1 MFGLN
6 HNINKEINKEY
17 TNKHNLTKQLLFYT
31 TKEMSR
37 DSIITNS
44 IGVQGKIMGK
54 TEEVREVK
62 KIPVNEK
69 EAKEY
74 GFTDEQ
80 VQGFVKESKKE
91 GGMSIRDQVLQEII
105 KRTPKQ
111 LLHCTRVEG
120 VEPTKQ
126 PVVTNVDYDLDK
138 GIKYVTTTKEKHH
151 YDDPKEKGASK
162 KYKKTVMTEE
172 RFPEPISQHELEC
185 MEKNNLMDKLQKEV
199 DEVDL
204 DTIKGKEDIL
214 KFANGNGSISNT
226 EKKRRAV
233 LLLNRLDPVLKE
245 RFEQEKKE
253 YKEKKAVIWTNES
266 GKGKSE
272 LLKEIKK
279 IPIPYYERPRI
290 TSLEIANL

>member
-1 MFGLN
+1 
-6 HNINKEINKEY
+6 
-17 TNKHNLTKQLLFYT
+17 
-31 TKEMSR
+31 MSR

-44 IGVQGKIMGK
+44 VGIQGKIIGK
-54 TEEVREVK
+54 TEEFREVK

-80 VQGFVKESKKE
+80 VKDFVKESKKE
-91 GGMSIRDQVLQEII
+91 GGMSIRDQSLNEII
-105 KRTPKQ
+105 KGVPKQ

-126 PVVTNVDYDLDK
+126 PVVINVDYDLDK
-138 GIKYVTTTKEKHH
+138 GIKHVTTKKEKH
-151 YDDPKEKGASK
+151 YYSDPKEKGESN
-162 KYKKTVMTEE
+162 KYKMTVITEE
-172 RFPEPISQHELEC
+172 RFPENISQHEKEC

-204 DTIKGKEDIL
+204 DTIKDKEDIL
-214 KFANGNGSISNT
+214 KFANGNGGISNT

-233 LLLNRLDPVLKE
+233 LLLKRLDPVLKE

-253 YKEKKAVIWTNES
+253 YKEKKAIIWTNES

-272 LLKEIKK
+272 LLNEIKK
-279 IPIPYYERPRI
+279 MSIPYYERPRI
-290 TSLEIANL
+290 TSLEISNL